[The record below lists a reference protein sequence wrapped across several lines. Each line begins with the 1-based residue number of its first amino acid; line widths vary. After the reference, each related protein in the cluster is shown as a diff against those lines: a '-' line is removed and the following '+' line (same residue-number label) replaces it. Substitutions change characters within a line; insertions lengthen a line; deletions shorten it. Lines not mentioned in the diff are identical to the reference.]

1 MYYRYAL
8 FIFVLLLSC
17 SNTQY
22 FKNYK
27 LNTKRYKYYKQVIST
42 ELWERNEEMQRNY
55 SSNIDYVFFLL
66 WRKSYVHFSRNE
78 FLKNNQSIKCVCR

>member
-55 SSNIDYVFFLL
+55 SSNIDYVFFYCGE
-66 WRKSYVHFSRNE
+66 KVMFIFHEMSF
-78 FLKNNQSIKCVCR
+78 